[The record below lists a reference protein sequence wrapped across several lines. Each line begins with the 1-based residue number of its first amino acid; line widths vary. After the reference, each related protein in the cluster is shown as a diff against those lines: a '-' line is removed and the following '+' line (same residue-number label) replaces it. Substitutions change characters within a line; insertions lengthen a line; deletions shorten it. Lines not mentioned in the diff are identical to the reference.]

1 MAILGVG
8 TEPIN
13 IEAAIVSTNS
23 LETYSASTPVAQTVV
38 YNSGTSYTSDFK
50 AQTADQTYTI
60 IEK

>member
-23 LETYSASTPVAQTVV
+23 LEAYSVSTPVVQTVV

-50 AQTADQTYTI
+50 ALTADQAYI
-60 IEK
+60 AIEK